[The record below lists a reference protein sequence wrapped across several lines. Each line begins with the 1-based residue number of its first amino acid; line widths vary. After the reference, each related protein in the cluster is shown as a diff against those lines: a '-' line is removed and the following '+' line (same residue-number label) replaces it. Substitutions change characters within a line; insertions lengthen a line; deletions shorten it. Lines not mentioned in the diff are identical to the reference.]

1 MLSNFR
7 LFSVAEVKD
16 RLKNVK
22 DSMRKQ
28 VSSLPKTK
36 SGAPAFEMASRITL
50 PYFTMLLFMKD
61 EFIGRTMTS
70 SCPGNAQCT
79 EEDNDNHNLDD
90 DNQNEETDL
99 LQRTMEESGL
109 IAAESRCPSRESASS
124 SSGGTAPKRRKSNKT
139 CSDTIEQAKLEM
151 LRDSLEISRKKMEE
165 KKDPLEVFAMD
176 LANDLKQ
183 IEDKRLLVQTKLELK
198 QLTSKALLKQMD
210 TVFADGASHEQQTYE
225 MGTRYIQ
232 AATNIQPTYG
242 THLSTIV
249 KR

>member
-1 MLSNFR
+1 
-7 LFSVAEVKD
+7 
-16 RLKNVK
+16 
-22 DSMRKQ
+22 MRKQ

-109 IAAESRCPSRESASS
+109 IAAKIGVQAGNRHLHQVEARHQSEERVTKHVLTPLSKLSS
-124 SSGGTAPKRRKSNKT
+124 K
-139 CSDTIEQAKLEM
+139 C
-151 LRDSLEISRKKMEE
+151 
-165 KKDPLEVFAMD
+165 
-176 LANDLKQ
+176 
-183 IEDKRLLVQTKLELK
+183 
-198 QLTSKALLKQMD
+198 
-210 TVFADGASHEQQTYE
+210 
-225 MGTRYIQ
+225 
-232 AATNIQPTYG
+232 
-242 THLSTIV
+242 
-249 KR
+249 